1 MIRGV
6 DMIYLDNC
14 STTKPRDEVIKE
26 MSRSMMD
33 YFGNPSSLHRLG
45 MKSEKKIK
53 EAREYITK
61 YLDVNNDEIYFTS
74 GGTESN
80 NIAIQSVVNKMKNR
94 GSHIITTK
102 IEHHSVLNI
111 MKNYEKQ
118 GFEITYLDV
127 DELGNISLEE
137 LENSIKDNTI
147 LISIIHVNNEI
158 GTIEP
163 IDKIKEIINK
173 KNPNILFHVD
183 GVQGFGKVKFSLKGS
198 GIDMYSFS
206 GHKIY
211 GPKGV
216 GGLFIDKKHS
226 LNPIIFGGNQEKG
239 LRSGTENVPGIIG
252 FGEAVRI
259 MSENFIDESLLA
271 YKLKTHLASRI
282 ENEIED
288 IKINTSLDD
297 KSSPYILNVSFRNIR
312 GEVLLH
318 YLEDKDIYVST
329 SSACSS
335 QGTEKSHV
343 LKGIGLNNNE
353 IEGSIRF
360 CFSYENTIED
370 LDIAME
376 SLKHSI
382 EEIRQITMR

>member
-1 MIRGV
+1 
-6 DMIYLDNC
+6 MIYLDNC
-14 STTKPRDEVIKE
+14 STTKPRKEVVKI
-26 MSRSMMD
+26 MSESMID

-45 MKSEKKIK
+45 MVSEKKVK
-53 EAREYITK
+53 EAREYIGT
-61 YLDVNNDEIYFTS
+61 YLDVNKDEIYFTS

-80 NIAIQSVVNKMKNR
+80 NIAIQSAVNKLKNR
-94 GSHIITTK
+94 GNHIITTK
-102 IEHHSVLNI
+102 IEHPSVLNVI
-111 MKNYEKQ
+111 KDYEKQ
-118 GFEITYLDV
+118 GIEITYLDV

-137 LENSIKDNTI
+137 LETSIKDNTI

-158 GTIEP
+158 GTIAP
-163 IDKIKEIINK
+163 IDKIKQIINRQ
-173 KNPNILFHVD
+173 NPNILFHVD
-183 GVQGFGKVKFSLKGS
+183 GVQGFGKVKFSLKAS

-211 GPKGV
+211 GPKGI
-216 GGLFIDKKHS
+216 GGLYIDKKHT
-226 LNPIIFGGNQEKG
+226 LGPIVFGGNQEKG
-239 LRSGTENVPGIIG
+239 LRSGTENTPGIIG
-252 FGEAVRI
+252 FGEAVKI
-259 MSENFIDESLLA
+259 MSEKFNFERELVYGLKA
-271 YKLKTHLASRI
+271 YFVSRI
-282 ENEIED
+282 KEEIKD

-318 YLEDKDIYVST
+318 YLEDDDIYVST

-343 LKGIGLNNNE
+343 LKGIGLNKNE

-370 LDIAME
+370 LDITIKA
-376 SLKHSI
+376 LKNAVA
-382 EEIRQITMR
+382 EIRQITMR